1 MLRKRT
7 FLKNHKSTMDNE
19 MSEIKVFNMFKL
31 LHECSIALLL
41 CSKGIFWLDLN
52 LLLTI

>member
-31 LHECSIALLL
+31 LKVVVL
-41 CSKGIFWLDLN
+41 CSSAARVSSG
-52 LLLTI
+52 